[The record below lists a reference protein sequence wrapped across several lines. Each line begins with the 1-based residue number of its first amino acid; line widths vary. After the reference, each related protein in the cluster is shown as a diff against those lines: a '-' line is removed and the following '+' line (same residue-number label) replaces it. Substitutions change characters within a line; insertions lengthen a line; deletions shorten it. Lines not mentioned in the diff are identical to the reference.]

1 MRKTDDFLEQKAKRT
16 LFRDFWTNGIGFIFN
31 RGLWTQIINPYDQ
44 ARSPTTAAWR
54 KHFATLALKG
64 TTKGKK
70 RRFLGVKW

>member
-1 MRKTDDFLEQKAKRT
+1 MRKTDDFLSQKAKRT

-44 ARSPTTAAWR
+44 SRSPTTAAWR
-54 KHFATLALKG
+54 KNFAGLALKG

-70 RRFLGVKW
+70 RRFLG